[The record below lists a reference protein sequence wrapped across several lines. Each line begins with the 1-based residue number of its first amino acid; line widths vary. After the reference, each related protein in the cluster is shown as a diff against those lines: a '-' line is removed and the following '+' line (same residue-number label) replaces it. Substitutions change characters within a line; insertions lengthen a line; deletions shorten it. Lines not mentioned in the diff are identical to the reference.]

1 MIQFLTTEVSDKRIE
16 ERKLISMLYQGWKD
30 TIGQPTVYQHGRRNQ
45 ITEANSKPGSN
56 KVLDKNF
63 P

>member
-1 MIQFLTTEVSDKRIE
+1 MIQFLTTEISDKRIE
-16 ERKLISMLYQGWKD
+16 ERKPISMLYQGWKD
-30 TIGQPTVYQHGRRNQ
+30 AIGQPTVYQHGRRNQ

>member
-1 MIQFLTTEVSDKRIE
+1 MIQFLTTEISDKRIE

-30 TIGQPTVYQHGRRNQ
+30 TIGQLTVYQHGRRNQ

>member
-1 MIQFLTTEVSDKRIE
+1 
-16 ERKLISMLYQGWKD
+16 MLYQGWKD

-63 P
+63 VFIVKIFFEIIFSCDIMFEDKR